1 MFYSLDFNC
10 VTMSQTGQKRS
21 LKEAELDQPLGE
33 WLENF
38 YQEFKKSKM
47 DAHTATEGLAAELL
61 EYITTHK
68 NVTPKDE
75 KKPSSSD
82 TKYCFPM
89 NFNQPP
95 KKAQNSATAPP
106 KKSKPV
112 FTFDS
117 DDERV
122 EKITGFHDCSK
133 ALAMIIIISVST
145 AITFCVPLGAN
156 TWMEQLN
163 FGMGIL
169 SFTCAV
175 FAWGYMYK
183 DLTKFTEDVIYYTM
197 INIKKFVVAVLGLC
211 IMALILLLYLKVV
224 PFLPEKQHDD
234 NMFHTLFAIVYFGT
248 TVTVGMFTFTYMRVY

>member
-1 MFYSLDFNC
+1 
-10 VTMSQTGQKRS
+10 MSQTGQKRS
-21 LKEAELDQPLGE
+21 WNDAELDQPMKT
-33 WLENF
+33 WLEDF
-38 YQEFKKSKM
+38 FQEYKRSKM
-47 DAHTATEGLAAELL
+47 DPKEATQGLAAELF
-61 EYITTHK
+61 EYLSMRENVKEEKQEKQPSRPEKTTYF
-68 NVTPKDE
+68 T
-75 KKPSSSD
+75 
-82 TKYCFPM
+82 PM
-89 NFNQPP
+89 NFSAPP
-95 KKAQNSATAPP
+95 KKAEKRATAPP
-106 KKSKPV
+106 KKTKPT

-117 DDERV
+117 DDERA

-163 FGMGIL
+163 FGMGIF

-183 DLTKFTEDVIYYTM
+183 DLTKFTEDVIYHTM
-197 INIKKFVVAVLGLC
+197 INIKKFVVAVLGLF
-211 IMALILLLYLKVV
+211 IMALIVILYLKIV